1 MRLRTIALLAPL
13 AACGGSSGSEYGVTE
28 ATVER
33 VVDGDTIELEGGKKI
48 RYLMVNT
55 PETTGGKNECYGSNA
70 VQFNT
75 DLVLG
80 KRVTLD
86 YDVQCEDMFG
96 RTLAYVTVDGI
107 EVNTELVKKGFAC
120 VLHIPPNGNDR
131 ADEFEALE
139 DEAKAMNRGLW
150 GQCDPIPCN

>member
-1 MRLRTIALLAPL
+1 VKLGIVALL
-13 AACGGSSGSEYGVTE
+13 AACGGSGDSECGVTE
-28 ATVER
+28 STVAR
-33 VVDGDTIELEGGKKI
+33 IVDGDTIELDGGERI

-55 PETTGGKNECYGSNA
+55 PETTGGKNECFGTNA

-86 YDVQCEDMFG
+86 YDVECEDMFG
-96 RTLAYVTVDGI
+96 RTLAYVTVDGV
-107 EVNTELVKKGFAC
+107 EVNTELVKRGFAC
-120 VLHIPPNGNDR
+120 VLHIPPNGNAR
-131 ADEFEALE
+131 ADEFESLE
-139 DEAKAMNRGLW
+139 DEAQAQNRGLW